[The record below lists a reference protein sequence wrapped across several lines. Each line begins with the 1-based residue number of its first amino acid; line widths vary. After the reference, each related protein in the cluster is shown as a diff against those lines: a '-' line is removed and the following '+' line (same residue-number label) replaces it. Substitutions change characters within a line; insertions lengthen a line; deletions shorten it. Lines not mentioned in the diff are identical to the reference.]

1 VKPEKGKSKGRQQ
14 EEEEKVERRGKSK
27 KGKKWLLK
35 TASFIHFQ

>member
-1 VKPEKGKSKGRQQ
+1 
-14 EEEEKVERRGKSK
+14 VERRGKSK

>member
-14 EEEEKVERRGKSK
+14 EEEKVEVRGKSK